1 MGRFMN
7 HKKWMAVIA
16 LAVTALILTHL
27 PVSEADAAA
36 SASDFQTQG
45 STLVKY
51 RGTEERVT
59 IPDTVEVVGESAFE
73 NNQKVQFVVIPKS
86 VKRLDAYVFWG
97 CNNLEEVVLGKG
109 LTAVDE
115 YSFAG
120 CTGLKQITI
129 PENIQSIDAQAFAGC
144 VNLTDIYIPATV
156 TGIAED
162 AFLNCDNVTIHA
174 DEGSVAAQFAQKLA
188 EQKNRDPLVTA
199 APVQTPTAVS
209 RPDTQATTEP
219 VSTATPAPVATPVP
233 GNVLGSTI
241 IVGNHALV
249 MVHPGEEK
257 VQQGYTEPEAGQE
270 TGEEQ
275 DITAE
280 TENGKIPEW
289 MYYRNQSVSAVT
301 IPEGTTE
308 IGRFAFSRSS
318 LRTVTIP
325 EGVTVIDY
333 AAFYHCD
340 NLDNVILPDTVN
352 TVGAKAFTHTGW
364 LDDFEENS
372 MDDFLISGDILVAYK
387 GNLPEVVIPDGV
399 RVIAEEA
406 FRNHTELKKVH
417 LPASVTDIGNDAFPE
432 GIEIINE
439 YWGDLTDTRNRNRH
453 KID

>member
-199 APVQTPTAVS
+199 APVQTPTEVS

-325 EGVTVIDY
+325 EGVTTIDY

-364 LDDFEENS
+364 MDDFEENS

-439 YWGDLTDTRNRNRH
+439 
-453 KID
+453 

>member
-36 SASDFQTQG
+36 SASDFQMQG
-45 STLVKY
+45 STLEKY
-51 RGTEERVT
+51 RGSDERVT

-109 LTAVDE
+109 LTTVDE

-129 PENIQSIDAQAFAGC
+129 PENVESIDAQAFAGC
-144 VNLTDIYIPATV
+144 TNLTDIYIPATV
-156 TGIAED
+156 TSIADD

-174 DEGSVAAQFAQKLA
+174 DEGSVAAQFVQKLE
-188 EQKNRDPLVTA
+188 EQKSQNPLVTA
-199 APVQTPTAVS
+199 APVQTPTTDKTA
-209 RPDTQATTEP
+209 DAQTTAEP
-219 VSTATPAPVATPVP
+219 APVETPTPAPTPVP
-233 GNVLGSTI
+233 GNVLGSTVV
-241 IVGNHALV
+241 VGNHAMV
-249 MVHPGEEK
+249 MVHPTQEN
-257 VQQGYTEPEAGQE
+257 VQQGYTEPEAEQE
-270 TGEEQ
+270 TAGEPQ
-275 DITAE
+275 DIVAE
-280 TENGKIPEW
+280 AADGTIPEW
-289 MYYRNQSVSAVT
+289 KYYRDQSVGTVT

-318 LRTVTIP
+318 VLSVTLP
-325 EGVTVIDY
+325 EGITTIDY

-340 NLDNVILPDTVN
+340 DLESVELPGTV
-352 TVGAKAFTHTGW
+352 TRVGAKAFTHTSW
-364 LDDFEENS
+364 MDNFEQNS
-372 MDDFLISGDILVAYK
+372 IDDFLISGDILVAYK
-387 GNLPEVVIPDGV
+387 GNLSEVTIPDGV
-399 RVIAEEA
+399 RVIADEV
-406 FRNHTELKKVH
+406 FREHTELKKVH
-417 LPASVTDIGNDAFPE
+417 LPASVINIGDSAFPE

-439 YWGDLTDTRNRNRH
+439 
-453 KID
+453 

>member
-1 MGRFMN
+1 MN

-129 PENIQSIDAQAFAGC
+129 PENIQSIDAQAFVGC

-174 DEGSVAAQFAQKLA
+174 DEGSVAAQFSQKLA

-387 GNLPEVVIPDGV
+387 GNLPEVVIPNGV

-439 YWGDLTDTRNRNRH
+439 
-453 KID
+453 

>member
-1 MGRFMN
+1 MN

-144 VNLTDIYIPATV
+144 INLTDIYIPATV

-174 DEGSVAAQFAQKLA
+174 DEGSVAAQFSQKLA

-340 NLDNVILPDTVN
+340 NLDNVVLPDTVN

-387 GNLPEVVIPDGV
+387 GNLPEVVIPNGV

-439 YWGDLTDTRNRNRH
+439 
-453 KID
+453 

>member
-129 PENIQSIDAQAFAGC
+129 PENVQSIDAQAFAGC
-144 VNLTDIYIPATV
+144 INLTDIYIPATV

-174 DEGSVAAQFAQKLA
+174 DEGSVAAQFSQKLA

-219 VSTATPAPVATPVP
+219 VSTTTPAPVATPVP

-241 IVGNHALV
+241 VVGNHALV

-340 NLDNVILPDTVN
+340 NLDNVLLPDTVN

-364 LDDFEENS
+364 MDDFEENS

-439 YWGDLTDTRNRNRH
+439 
-453 KID
+453 

>member
-1 MGRFMN
+1 MN

-174 DEGSVAAQFAQKLA
+174 DEGSVAAQFSQKLA
-188 EQKNRDPLVTA
+188 EQKKRDPLVTA

-233 GNVLGSTI
+233 GNLLGSTI

-280 TENGKIPEW
+280 TENGRIPEW

-439 YWGDLTDTRNRNRH
+439 
-453 KID
+453 

>member
-1 MGRFMN
+1 MN

-109 LTAVDE
+109 MTAVDE

-406 FRNHTELKKVH
+406 FRNHTVLKKVH

-439 YWGDLTDTRNRNRH
+439 
-453 KID
+453 

>member
-1 MGRFMN
+1 MN

-73 NNQKVQFVVIPKS
+73 NNQKVQFVVISKS

-129 PENIQSIDAQAFAGC
+129 PENVQSIDAQAFAGC

-219 VSTATPAPVATPVP
+219 VSTATPAPAATPVP

-364 LDDFEENS
+364 MDDFEENS

-439 YWGDLTDTRNRNRH
+439 
-453 KID
+453 

>member
-27 PVSEADAAA
+27 PVSEADAVA

-364 LDDFEENS
+364 MDDFEENS

-439 YWGDLTDTRNRNRH
+439 
-453 KID
+453 

>member
-86 VKRLDAYVFWG
+86 VKRLEAYVFWG

-280 TENGKIPEW
+280 TENGKVPEW

-340 NLDNVILPDTVN
+340 NLDNVVLPDTVN

-439 YWGDLTDTRNRNRH
+439 
-453 KID
+453 

>member
-325 EGVTVIDY
+325 EGVTTIDY

-340 NLDNVILPDTVN
+340 NLDNVLLPDTVN

-364 LDDFEENS
+364 MDDFEENS

-439 YWGDLTDTRNRNRH
+439 
-453 KID
+453 

>member
-73 NNQKVQFVVIPKS
+73 NNQKVQFVVISKS

-219 VSTATPAPVATPVP
+219 VSTATPAPAATPVP

-439 YWGDLTDTRNRNRH
+439 
-453 KID
+453 

>member
-219 VSTATPAPVATPVP
+219 LSTATPAPVATPVP

-352 TVGAKAFTHTGW
+352 TVGAKAFTHTLW
-364 LDDFEENS
+364 MDDFEENS

-439 YWGDLTDTRNRNRH
+439 
-453 KID
+453 

>member
-7 HKKWMAVIA
+7 HKKWVVA
-16 LAVTALILTHL
+16 LALIATALILTHL

-129 PENIQSIDAQAFAGC
+129 PENIQSIDAQAFARC

-325 EGVTVIDY
+325 EGVTTIDY

-364 LDDFEENS
+364 MDDFEENS

-439 YWGDLTDTRNRNRH
+439 
-453 KID
+453 

>member
-1 MGRFMN
+1 MN

-219 VSTATPAPVATPVP
+219 VSTATPASVATPVP

-280 TENGKIPEW
+280 TENGKVPEW

-340 NLDNVILPDTVN
+340 NLDNVVLPDTVN

-387 GNLPEVVIPDGV
+387 GNLPEVVIPNGV

-439 YWGDLTDTRNRNRH
+439 
-453 KID
+453 

>member
-219 VSTATPAPVATPVP
+219 VSTATPAPAATPVP

-280 TENGKIPEW
+280 TENGKVPEW

-340 NLDNVILPDTVN
+340 NLDNVVLPDTVN

-439 YWGDLTDTRNRNRH
+439 
-453 KID
+453 

>member
-188 EQKNRDPLVTA
+188 EQKSRDPLVTA

-340 NLDNVILPDTVN
+340 NLDNVVLPDTVN

-439 YWGDLTDTRNRNRH
+439 
-453 KID
+453 

>member
-129 PENIQSIDAQAFAGC
+129 PENVQSIDAQAFAGC
-144 VNLTDIYIPATV
+144 INLTDIYIPATV

-174 DEGSVAAQFAQKLA
+174 DEGSVAAQFSQKLA

-219 VSTATPAPVATPVP
+219 VSTATPAPAATPVP

-364 LDDFEENS
+364 MDDFEENS

-439 YWGDLTDTRNRNRH
+439 
-453 KID
+453 

>member
-1 MGRFMN
+1 MN

-109 LTAVDE
+109 LTTVDE

-219 VSTATPAPVATPVP
+219 VSTATPAPAATPVP

-417 LPASVTDIGNDAFPE
+417 LPASVTNIGNDAFPE

-439 YWGDLTDTRNRNRH
+439 
-453 KID
+453 

>member
-1 MGRFMN
+1 MN

-129 PENIQSIDAQAFAGC
+129 PENVQSIDAQAFAGC
-144 VNLTDIYIPATV
+144 INLTDIYIPATV

-174 DEGSVAAQFAQKLA
+174 DEGSVAAQFSQKLA

-219 VSTATPAPVATPVP
+219 VSTTTPAPVATPVP

-241 IVGNHALV
+241 VVGNHALV

-340 NLDNVILPDTVN
+340 NLDNVVLPDTVN

-387 GNLPEVVIPDGV
+387 GNLPEIVIPDGV

-439 YWGDLTDTRNRNRH
+439 
-453 KID
+453 

>member
-7 HKKWMAVIA
+7 HKKWLVVIA
-16 LAVTALILTHL
+16 LAATALILTHL

-115 YSFAG
+115 YSFAE

-188 EQKNRDPLVTA
+188 EQKSRDPLVTA

-209 RPDTQATTEP
+209 GPDTQATTEP
-219 VSTATPAPVATPVP
+219 VSTATPAPAATPVP

-289 MYYRNQSVSAVT
+289 MYYRNQSVGAVT

-340 NLDNVILPDTVN
+340 NLDNVVLPDTVT

-364 LDDFEENS
+364 LNHFEENS
-372 MDDFLISGDILVAYK
+372 MDDFLISGDILIAYK
-387 GNLPEVVIPDGV
+387 GNLPKVVIPDGV

-439 YWGDLTDTRNRNRH
+439 
-453 KID
+453 

>member
-144 VNLTDIYIPATV
+144 VNLTDVYIPATV

-439 YWGDLTDTRNRNRH
+439 
-453 KID
+453 

>member
-1 MGRFMN
+1 MN

-129 PENIQSIDAQAFAGC
+129 PENVQSIDAQAFAGC
-144 VNLTDIYIPATV
+144 INLTDIYIPATV

-174 DEGSVAAQFAQKLA
+174 DEGSVAAQFSQKLA

-219 VSTATPAPVATPVP
+219 VSTTTPAPVATPVP

-241 IVGNHALV
+241 VVGNHALV

-387 GNLPEVVIPDGV
+387 GNLPEIVIPDGV

-439 YWGDLTDTRNRNRH
+439 
-453 KID
+453 

>member
-1 MGRFMN
+1 MN

-156 TGIAED
+156 TVIAED

-439 YWGDLTDTRNRNRH
+439 
-453 KID
+453 

>member
-1 MGRFMN
+1 MN

-219 VSTATPAPVATPVP
+219 VSTATPAPAATPVP

-280 TENGKIPEW
+280 TENGKVPEW
-289 MYYRNQSVSAVT
+289 MYYRNQSVRAVT

-325 EGVTVIDY
+325 EGVTTIDY

-340 NLDNVILPDTVN
+340 NLDNVVLPDTVN

-387 GNLPEVVIPDGV
+387 GNLPEVVIPNGV

-439 YWGDLTDTRNRNRH
+439 
-453 KID
+453 

>member
-109 LTAVDE
+109 LTTVDE

-219 VSTATPAPVATPVP
+219 VSTATPAPAATPVP

-372 MDDFLISGDILVAYK
+372 MDDFLISGDIMVAYK

-439 YWGDLTDTRNRNRH
+439 
-453 KID
+453 

>member
-1 MGRFMN
+1 MN

-86 VKRLDAYVFWG
+86 VKRLDAYVFWE

-129 PENIQSIDAQAFAGC
+129 PENVQSIDAQAFAGC

-156 TGIAED
+156 TVIAED

-174 DEGSVAAQFAQKLA
+174 DEGSVAAQFSQKLA

-439 YWGDLTDTRNRNRH
+439 
-453 KID
+453 

>member
-325 EGVTVIDY
+325 EGVTTIDY

-417 LPASVTDIGNDAFPE
+417 LPARVTDIGNDAFPE

-439 YWGDLTDTRNRNRH
+439 
-453 KID
+453 

>member
-352 TVGAKAFTHTGW
+352 TVVAKAFTHTGW
-364 LDDFEENS
+364 MDDFEENS

-387 GNLPEVVIPDGV
+387 GDLPEVVIPNGV

-439 YWGDLTDTRNRNRH
+439 
-453 KID
+453 

>member
-1 MGRFMN
+1 MN

-27 PVSEADAAA
+27 HVSEADAAA

-144 VNLTDIYIPATV
+144 VNLTDIYIPAMV

-439 YWGDLTDTRNRNRH
+439 
-453 KID
+453 

>member
-1 MGRFMN
+1 MN

-86 VKRLDAYVFWG
+86 VKRLDAYVFWE

-325 EGVTVIDY
+325 EGVTTIDY

-364 LDDFEENS
+364 MDDFEENS

-439 YWGDLTDTRNRNRH
+439 
-453 KID
+453 

>member
-129 PENIQSIDAQAFAGC
+129 PENVQSIDAQAFAGC
-144 VNLTDIYIPATV
+144 INLTDIYIPATV

-174 DEGSVAAQFAQKLA
+174 DEGSVAAQFSQKLA

-219 VSTATPAPVATPVP
+219 VSTTTPAPVATPVP

-241 IVGNHALV
+241 VVGNHALV

-325 EGVTVIDY
+325 EGVTTIDY

-364 LDDFEENS
+364 MDDFEENS

-387 GNLPEVVIPDGV
+387 GNLPEIVIPDGV

-417 LPASVTDIGNDAFPE
+417 LPASVTNIGNDAFPE

-439 YWGDLTDTRNRNRH
+439 
-453 KID
+453 

>member
-280 TENGKIPEW
+280 TENGKVPEW

-340 NLDNVILPDTVN
+340 NLDNVVLPDTVN

-372 MDDFLISGDILVAYK
+372 MDDFLISGDVLVAYK

-439 YWGDLTDTRNRNRH
+439 
-453 KID
+453 

>member
-7 HKKWMAVIA
+7 HKKWVVA
-16 LAVTALILTHL
+16 LALIATALILTHL

-129 PENIQSIDAQAFAGC
+129 PENVQSIDAQAFAGC
-144 VNLTDIYIPATV
+144 INLTDIYIPATV

-174 DEGSVAAQFAQKLA
+174 DEGSVAAQFSQKLA

-219 VSTATPAPVATPVP
+219 VSTTTPAPVATPVP

-340 NLDNVILPDTVN
+340 NLDNVVLPDTVN

-439 YWGDLTDTRNRNRH
+439 
-453 KID
+453 

>member
-109 LTAVDE
+109 LTTVDE

-340 NLDNVILPDTVN
+340 NLDNVVLPDTVN

-439 YWGDLTDTRNRNRH
+439 
-453 KID
+453 

>member
-7 HKKWMAVIA
+7 HKKWVVA
-16 LAVTALILTHL
+16 LALIATALILTHL

-86 VKRLDAYVFWG
+86 DKRLDAYVFWG

-109 LTAVDE
+109 LTTVDE

-219 VSTATPAPVATPVP
+219 VSTATPAPAATPVP

-439 YWGDLTDTRNRNRH
+439 
-453 KID
+453 

>member
-97 CNNLEEVVLGKG
+97 CNNLEEVVMGKG

-219 VSTATPAPVATPVP
+219 VSTATPAPAATPVP

-340 NLDNVILPDTVN
+340 NLDNVVLPDTVN

-439 YWGDLTDTRNRNRH
+439 
-453 KID
+453 